1 VHGDRGVGKTSL
13 AQTAAL
19 EHQSA
24 DGSPIFL
31 GCDNSSTFYRV
42 AKNLAQKL
50 AQVDPTV
57 SKVTRSG
64 KLGAGWKG
72 FISAEAQQT
81 VERGAIPE
89 LHSIDDAISIVGF
102 IANKHSQQPVVVI
115 DEFERIKDAGERML
129 FADFIKQVGDQSVP
143 LELIFCGIG
152 SALSELLDSH
162 HSCYRYLTA
171 VPLERLGPQP
181 RLEIIRTAA
190 QAFGIVIEDTSQ
202 YRIAMISDGFPH
214 YVHLLAEKLMW
225 SVFED
230 SVTVDKTTPQHYA
243 AAVATAVI
251 DIEPHL
257 KAMYEKASL
266 KYKADY
272 ETVLW
277 AVADDHQLKR
287 RSTDIFASYL
297 RIMRS
302 LGEEPLPRDTFN
314 QRMNALKN
322 RRTPLY

>member
-1 VHGDRGVGKTSL
+1 MVHPSSS
-13 AQTAAL
+13 AATIHRL
-19 EHQSA
+19 FT
-24 DGSPIFL
+24 GWPRI
-31 GCDNSSTFYRV
+31 Y
-42 AKNLAQKL
+42 LAQKL

-143 LELIFCGIG
+143 LKLIFCGIG

-230 SVTVDKTTPQHYA
+230 SVTVDKTTPQQLRRRCRNSRNRYR
-243 AAVATAVI
+243 
-251 DIEPHL
+251 
-257 KAMYEKASL
+257 ASS
-266 KYKADY
+266 KGHVRKG
-272 ETVLW
+272 VPKI
-277 AVADDHQLKR
+277 Q
-287 RSTDIFASYL
+287 
-297 RIMRS
+297 
-302 LGEEPLPRDTFN
+302 G
-314 QRMNALKN
+314 
-322 RRTPLY
+322 